1 MSPSLLTLRDLRAAA
16 AERLSRMA
24 YDYYESGADEE
35 RTLRDNERAWQR
47 IRLRYR
53 CLVDVARR
61 DLATTVLGRRVAL
74 PVLVAPTA
82 FQCLAHPEGE
92 RATAR
97 AAAAAGTVMTLSTLA
112 NTTLEDVA
120 TEHERARATAG
131 REDEG
136 GRWFQLYVYKDR
148 GVTRTLVE
156 RAEAAGYDALVLT
169 VDAPFFGRRLRDIRN
184 GFALPDGLSCANLD
198 AAGMG
203 AVREAAGN
211 SGLSTYIAAML
222 DQSLTWRDLE
232 WLCALTRLPVLVK
245 GVVRGDDAARAVDH
259 GARGIIVSNHGGRQ
273 LDTSVA
279 TASALPEV
287 VDAVGD
293 RAEVLVDG
301 GVRRGTD
308 VLKAV
313 ALGARA
319 ALVGRPVLWGL
330 AAGGEEGVARALAI
344 LREELDLAMALAGVA
359 AVRELTGDL
368 VASA

>member
-1 MSPSLLTLRDLRAAA
+1 MQPLTLRDLRAVA
-16 AERLSRMA
+16 AERLPRMA

-47 IRLRYR
+47 IRMRYR
-53 CLVDVARR
+53 CLVDVSRR

-82 FQCLAHPEGE
+82 FQRLAHPDGE
-92 RATAR
+92 LATAR

-112 NTTLEDVA
+112 NTTLEAVA
-120 TEHERARATAG
+120 DAHDRARADAG
-131 REDEG
+131 RAEEG

-169 VDAPFFGRRLRDIRN
+169 VDAPFFGRRLRDVRN
-184 GFALPDGLSCANLD
+184 GFALPDGLTVANL
-198 AAGMG
+198 AGAGMG
-203 AVREAAGN
+203 AVTEAAGN
-211 SGLSTYIAAML
+211 SGLAAYVAAML

-245 GVVRGDDAARAVDH
+245 GVVRGDDAARAAAH
-259 GARGIIVSNHGGRQ
+259 GARAIIVSNHGGRQ

-287 VDAVGD
+287 VEAVRG

-330 AAGGEEGVARALAI
+330 AAGGEEGVARAIGI
-344 LREELDLAMALAGVA
+344 LREEIDLGMALAGVA
-359 AVRELTGDL
+359 GVGELAADFI
-368 VASA
+368 A

>member
-1 MSPSLLTLRDLRAAA
+1 MAPSHLTLRDLRAAA

-47 IRLRYR
+47 VRLRYR
-53 CLVDVARR
+53 CLVDVSRR
-61 DLATTVLGRRVAL
+61 DLSTTVLGRRVAL

-112 NTTLEDVA
+112 NSTIEDVA
-120 TEHERARATAG
+120 AAHERARADAG
-131 REDEG
+131 RADDG
-136 GRWFQLYVYKDR
+136 ARWFQLYVYKDR
-148 GVTRTLVE
+148 GVTRSLVE

-203 AVREAAGN
+203 EVGAAAGN

-245 GVVRGDDAARAVDH
+245 GVVRGDDAVRAAGH
-259 GARGIIVSNHGGRQ
+259 GARGVVVSNHGGRQ
-273 LDTSVA
+273 LDTAVA
-279 TASALPEV
+279 TADALAEI
-287 VDAVGD
+287 VDAVGGD
-293 RAEVLVDG
+293 VEVLVDG
-301 GVRRGTD
+301 GIRRGTD
-308 VLKAV
+308 VLKAI
-313 ALGARA
+313 ALGASA
-319 ALVGRPVLWGL
+319 VLVGRPVLWGL
-330 AAGGEEGVARALAI
+330 ATGGADGVRAVLDGLGVEFARALA
-344 LREELDLAMALAGVA
+344 LSGCAGVA
-359 AVRELTGDL
+359 DVTADL
-368 VASA
+368 LAP